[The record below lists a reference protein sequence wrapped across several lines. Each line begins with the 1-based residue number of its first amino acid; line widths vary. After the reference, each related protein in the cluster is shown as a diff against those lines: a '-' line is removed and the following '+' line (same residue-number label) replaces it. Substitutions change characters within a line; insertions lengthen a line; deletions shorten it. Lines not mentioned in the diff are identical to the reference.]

1 MEALRIGLV
10 GYGEVG
16 RILGRALVERQVA
29 WVGTWDR
36 LLRDP
41 AQAPAT
47 RAHATGAGVEAMAS
61 LAALLERADVVF
73 SAVTASQAHAV
84 AVEAARSI
92 RPGTWFIDLN
102 SASPGTKVDASRLID
117 GAGGRF
123 VESAVMTS
131 VPPYGIKVPMLLG
144 GAHAEA
150 LRALLAPLGFNMEV
164 VAERVGVASA
174 IKMCRSVMIKGLE
187 AIVVESFTTA
197 RRYGVEDYVLA
208 SLRETFPTL
217 DWEHQ
222 GSYLFSRVALHG
234 KRRAEEM
241 REVAV
246 TVKEAGLDPHMAAA
260 TAERQDWVAGLK
272 GAAGLSEVAKDA
284 NWREYAD
291 RLLRCLEVPS
301 SVPLD
306 GNPLSFGYS
315 HRIRLR

>member
-1 MEALRIGLV
+1 MEPMRIGLV

-16 RILGRALVERQVA
+16 KTLGRALVERQAA
-29 WVGTWDR
+29 WVGAWDR

-41 AQAPAT
+41 AHAPAM
-47 RAHATGAGVEAMAS
+47 RAHAAGAGVEPMAS
-61 LAALLERADVVF
+61 LAALLERADVVL

-92 RPGTWFIDLN
+92 RPGTWFVDLN
-102 SASPGTKVDASRLID
+102 SASPGTKAASSRLID

-144 GAHAEA
+144 GAHAQA
-150 LRALLAPLGFNMEV
+150 LRALLAPLGFDMEV

-217 DWEHQ
+217 DWESQ

-260 TAERQDWVAGLK
+260 SAERQDWVAGLK
-272 GAAGLSEVAKDA
+272 AAAGLGEVAKDA

-291 RLLRCLEVPS
+291 RLLQCLERAP
-301 SVPLD
+301 
-306 GNPLSFGYS
+306 
-315 HRIRLR
+315 RAAEEA